1 MRLTQSRAT
10 KTGCPMSTDPAKI
23 RDKALEIVAN
33 AMEDEDLP
41 AAKRA
46 DMALALLGK
55 AAVKDAQEQADE
67 TPKSIEIVFR
77 IVDDEGKDLEKV
89 SYTTQ
94 EVESTSENP

>member
-1 MRLTQSRAT
+1 
-10 KTGCPMSTDPAKI
+10 MSTDPTKI

-55 AAVKDAQEQADE
+55 AAVKDAQEQEDI

-77 IVDDEGKDLEKV
+77 ITDDEGKNLEKV

>member
-1 MRLTQSRAT
+1 MY
-10 KTGCPMSTDPAKI
+10 TDPVKI

-55 AAVKDAQEQADE
+55 AAVKDAQEHEDDTQ
-67 TPKSIEIVFR
+67 KSIEIVFR
-77 IVDDEGKDLEKV
+77 IIDNAGEDIENVH
-89 SYTTQ
+89 YTTQ
-94 EVESTSENP
+94 EVSTEEKT

>member
-1 MRLTQSRAT
+1 
-10 KTGCPMSTDPAKI
+10 MSTDPAKI

-55 AAVKDAQEQADE
+55 AAVKDAQEQEDE

-77 IVDDEGKDLEKV
+77 IVDNEGKDLEKV

>member
-1 MRLTQSRAT
+1 M
-10 KTGCPMSTDPAKI
+10 KTGCHMSTDPAKI

-55 AAVKDAQEQADE
+55 AAVKEAQEQEDE

>member
-1 MRLTQSRAT
+1 
-10 KTGCPMSTDPAKI
+10 MSTDPAKI

-55 AAVKDAQEQADE
+55 AAVKYAQEQADE

>member
-1 MRLTQSRAT
+1 
-10 KTGCPMSTDPAKI
+10 MSTDPTKI

-77 IVDDEGKDLEKV
+77 IVDDEGKDLEKM

>member
-1 MRLTQSRAT
+1 
-10 KTGCPMSTDPAKI
+10 MSTDPAKI

-55 AAVKDAQEQADE
+55 AAVKDAQEQEDK

-77 IVDDEGKDLEKV
+77 IVGDEEKDLEKV